1 MSKKTVKI
9 DKFRKELLII
19 KLTICLLFPS
29 DLISA
34 DNQKSQNLYTFNGH
48 TYEKV
53 ELPMSWAEASKF
65 AEEKSG
71 TLVKIESFQENTFL
85 RSFMSQ
91 TQTSASDG
99 GGSEYFWLGGSDIDI
114 EGDWRW
120 SDQTKI
126 DASQITPYD
135 LWGKGPGFNTEY
147 GEPDNFMGN
156 QDCLA
161 MGVKFW
167 PKKADATN
175 YLGKPGEWNDISCEN
190 KLAFVVEYDT
200 SANFDEGMLQVKHLI
215 AGEKNYRAAFSIT
228 PCKTIC
234 LKLISAEEV
243 NIPSTDLSNKFEF
256 DTLKIRKLKYKDKF
270 YEVNLRLTD
279 SENLLFEA
287 INSNLTSSL
296 QTFPSTSWIVVEPEE
311 VGMNSDKLQEAVNYA
326 FDQVTV
332 DGESL
337 SQNTQGLVIIRHG
350 AIVAEKYA
358 AESTKDTIATS
369 WSTAKSFTSAL
380 MGVALD
386 KGYISSIDIPAADF
400 IEEWKNNESQNVL
413 IKNLLMM
420 SSGLK
425 EKGGNDGPVMY
436 SGARKEDGS
445 IDYSKPVNNRIFSI
459 QDREVDPNRAHWRGA
474 NYNWNYQNADTQV
487 IGEIIEQT
495 TKMSLYDFAHG
506 VLFSKIGMTASW
518 WKDAFDN
525 YMSYCCI
532 DATTR
537 DFARFGLLYARG
549 GKWEQETII
558 SGEWVAEST
567 ALTTSITSSLPYG
580 YGYFWWPSVS
590 NEWFMA
596 LGSRSN
602 NIYVH
607 PGLDLVAVRNSTLE
621 IVGDTNERKNSY
633 HLTEFPAKWDH
644 IEFFQTII
652 DSVVH

>member
-1 MSKKTVKI
+1 
-9 DKFRKELLII
+9 
-19 KLTICLLFPS
+19 
-29 DLISA
+29 
-34 DNQKSQNLYTFNGH
+34 
-48 TYEKV
+48 
-53 ELPMSWAEASKF
+53 
-65 AEEKSG
+65 
-71 TLVKIESFQENTFL
+71 
-85 RSFMSQ
+85 
-91 TQTSASDG
+91 
-99 GGSEYFWLGGSDIDI
+99 
-114 EGDWRW
+114 
-120 SDQTKI
+120 
-126 DASQITPYD
+126 
-135 LWGKGPGFNTEY
+135 
-147 GEPDNFMGN
+147 
-156 QDCLA
+156 
-161 MGVKFW
+161 
-167 PKKADATN
+167 
-175 YLGKPGEWNDISCEN
+175 
-190 KLAFVVEYDT
+190 
-200 SANFDEGMLQVKHLI
+200 
-215 AGEKNYRAAFSIT
+215 
-228 PCKTIC
+228 
-234 LKLISAEEV
+234 
-243 NIPSTDLSNKFEF
+243 
-256 DTLKIRKLKYKDKF
+256 
-270 YEVNLRLTD
+270 
-279 SENLLFEA
+279 
-287 INSNLTSSL
+287 
-296 QTFPSTSWIVVEPEE
+296 
-311 VGMNSDKLQEAVNYA
+311 MNSDKLQEAVNYA
-326 FDQVTV
+326 FDQATV

-495 TKMSLYDFAHG
+495 TEMSLYDFANS

-525 YMSYCCI
+525 YMPWCCI

-537 DFARFGLLYARG
+537 DFARFGLLYARE

-558 SGEWVAEST
+558 SGKWVAEST

-607 PGLDLVAVRNSTLE
+607 PGLDLIAVRNSTLE

-633 HLTEFPAKWDH
+633 HLTEFPAKWNH
-644 IEFFQTII
+644 IEFFQTVI

>member
-1 MSKKTVKI
+1 M
-9 DKFRKELLII
+9 
-19 KLTICLLFPS
+19 
-29 DLISA
+29 
-34 DNQKSQNLYTFNGH
+34 
-48 TYEKV
+48 
-53 ELPMSWAEASKF
+53 
-65 AEEKSG
+65 
-71 TLVKIESFQENTFL
+71 
-85 RSFMSQ
+85 
-91 TQTSASDG
+91 
-99 GGSEYFWLGGSDIDI
+99 
-114 EGDWRW
+114 
-120 SDQTKI
+120 
-126 DASQITPYD
+126 
-135 LWGKGPGFNTEY
+135 
-147 GEPDNFMGN
+147 
-156 QDCLA
+156 
-161 MGVKFW
+161 
-167 PKKADATN
+167 
-175 YLGKPGEWNDISCEN
+175 
-190 KLAFVVEYDT
+190 
-200 SANFDEGMLQVKHLI
+200 
-215 AGEKNYRAAFSIT
+215 
-228 PCKTIC
+228 
-234 LKLISAEEV
+234 
-243 NIPSTDLSNKFEF
+243 
-256 DTLKIRKLKYKDKF
+256 
-270 YEVNLRLTD
+270 
-279 SENLLFEA
+279 
-287 INSNLTSSL
+287 
-296 QTFPSTSWIVVEPEE
+296 VEPEE